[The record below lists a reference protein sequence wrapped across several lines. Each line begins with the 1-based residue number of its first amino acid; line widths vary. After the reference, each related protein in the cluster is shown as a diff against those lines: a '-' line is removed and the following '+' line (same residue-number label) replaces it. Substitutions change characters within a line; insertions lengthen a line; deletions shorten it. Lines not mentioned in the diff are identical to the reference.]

1 MSRPNS
7 KGDQDQATQ
16 RPGQPPRA
24 GVAAELPKRPDI
36 GAANSRRPLSGRWM
50 IPALLVGTGL
60 WAALLVWMF

>member
-7 KGDQDQATQ
+7 KGNLDQAIQ
-16 RPGQPPRA
+16 LPGQPPRA
-24 GVAAELPKRPDI
+24 GKAEDAPERPDI
-36 GAANSRRPLSGRWM
+36 GADSSRRPLSGRWM